1 MLMQFFSLKESLSFF
16 QSVCM
21 CVDIVVRFDVPAD
34 SPKWKGNSKGLEA
47 SRADFWQNVRKCR

>member
-34 SPKWKGNSKGLEA
+34 SPKCKGNSKGLEA
-47 SRADFWQNVRKCR
+47 SHADFW